1 MHETLLPREFFGGRL
16 RRLRPPDREAF
27 QAYRTMPELGR
38 YQGWSSMSDVEAL
51 EFLAKMNRAPLF
63 TLGEW
68 VQLGIA
74 EAESERLVGDI
85 GLHLSEDGGT
95 GEVGFTLQPSV
106 QGRGI
111 AGRAVRERLSSCCSP
126 PQGSLACSA
135 SLMIGTPRAFACW
148 SAWGSSTSR
157 PERSYSA
164 ESHVPRRSTPCREI
178 TANHSFEPTPN
189 GAAQFK
195 R

>member
-38 YQGWSSMSDVEAL
+38 YQGWSSMSDVEAV

-74 EAESERLVGDI
+74 EAESDRLVGDI

-111 AGRAVRERLSSCCSP
+111 AGRAVREALQLLFAATRVTCVLGITDDRNTPSIRLLERLGFKYLETREVVFRREPCSEKVYA
-126 PQGSLACSA
+126 L
-135 SLMIGTPRAFACW
+135 PR
-148 SAWGSSTSR
+148 
-157 PERSYSA
+157 
-164 ESHVPRRSTPCREI
+164 
-178 TANHSFEPTPN
+178 NN
-189 GAAQFK
+189 G
-195 R
+195 